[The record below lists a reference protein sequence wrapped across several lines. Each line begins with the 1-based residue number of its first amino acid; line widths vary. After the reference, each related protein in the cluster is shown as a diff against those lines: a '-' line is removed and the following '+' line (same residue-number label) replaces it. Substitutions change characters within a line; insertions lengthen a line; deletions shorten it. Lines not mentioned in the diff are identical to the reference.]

1 MFSVLTLADPVE
13 HGCNHSNHTSLGALP
28 QPNGPLDLSGLQA
41 KVDVWLGGQPMVGS
55 LFSHPLAD
63 FDVYK
68 DAERLVNRIYYAV
81 FQFSYT
87 SRRFRLFVFFEEVT
101 FLEDETGDLVPV
113 NSEYFVPEEF

>member
-1 MFSVLTLADPVE
+1 
-13 HGCNHSNHTSLGALP
+13 
-28 QPNGPLDLSGLQA
+28 
-41 KVDVWLGGQPMVGS
+41 MVGS